1 MPEILHPSFAKG
13 EVSPELYG
21 RVDTAMYQVALRK
34 AHNVLIHSEG
44 GLSNRPG
51 LLYSAPVK
59 THTEAPRVI
68 KFQFNTTDTYCLI
81 FGNQYMRVIREDGG
95 VLNASTAISGV
106 TQANPAVVS
115 ASGHSAVNGSDV
127 FISGVVGMDEL
138 NGGYYRAAGVSSG
151 SLQLTHQVTGA
162 NINSS
167 AFSAYSSGG
176 TVSVVFELATPY
188 VIADVFDLV
197 FKQSAD
203 VITITHPSYEIREL
217 ARSDHNSWALT
228 SPTFGPTQDHPTGQT
243 VTVNTTGS
251 ETRSYQVTAIALD
264 TFEESLPALGNTTA
278 TVTGVTQANPAVVT
292 TSSTHGYATGDEVEI
307 NSVVGMVEINQR
319 RFEITVL
326 SGTTFSLSDENS
338 TGYVAYSSGGTS
350 NETSVGVANSASS
363 EDNTIAWTAV
373 AGALKYSVY
382 RRDNGIYGLLGET
395 ETTTFLDSNLTPD
408 LDLNPP
414 KQRNPFLGTG
424 NYPSCSGYHAQR
436 RVFGGWN
443 NSPNTTEHSVTGQRS
458 NFSKSPTSRATDA
471 ITATLVSDEVHV
483 IRQMLT
489 LNDLILFTSEGV
501 WRVFSGADSG
511 FEAST
516 IKQKPQSLWG
526 SSVRQPI
533 AVGDTAL
540 YVQENNAVVRA
551 LSYSLTADAYSST
564 DMNLLSS
571 HLFETHQI
579 VDWTYCKYP
588 DPRIYAVRSDGTAA
602 CLTFYKDQ
610 EVIAW
615 TTLDTDGHFESVT
628 ALRPSSSFIED
639 TPYFVVKRTINGQ
652 TVRNVE
658 RFQTR
663 IFDDVRDAK
672 FLDCGI
678 SYDDPKTITNTT
690 AASPVVVTSA
700 AHGFSNG
707 DEVDISDVVW
717 ASTFDD
723 IFNEVQPEQ
732 LNNTRFTVASST
744 TNTFALNDSSGVA
757 INGTAFSAYVS
768 GGKVRRAVNSIKG
781 LQHLAGHAVI
791 ALADG
796 GVVSALTVA
805 SDGSLTMD
813 RKYSRIH
820 VGLRFISDVETLD
833 FDQTQNPITGKMLT
847 VSDVT
852 MRFMDSRGLL
862 IGPNFDSLVEM
873 KQREYEDW
881 GEPTNMLTGKKRITL
896 DPEWDDNGRVA
907 VRQKDPLPMTILGI
921 TADTDVGDY

>member
-13 EVSPELYG
+13 EVSPDLYG

-34 AHNVLIHSEG
+34 ARNVLVHAEG

-59 THTEAPRVI
+59 THTETPRVV
-68 KFQFNTTDTYCLI
+68 KFQFNISDTYCLI
-81 FGNQYMRVIREDGG
+81 FGDQYMRVIRQDGG

-151 SLQLTHQVTGA
+151 SMQLTHQVTGA
-162 NINSS
+162 NIDSS
-167 AFSAYSSGG
+167 AFDAYSSGG

-188 VIADVFDLV
+188 AIADVFDLV

-203 VITITHPSYEIREL
+203 VVTITHPDYEIREL
-217 ARSDHNSWALT
+217 ARTDHNAWTLT
-228 SPTFGPTQDHPTGQT
+228 KPTFGPTQDHPTGQT

-251 ETRSYQVTAIALD
+251 ETRSYQVTAIAED
-264 TFEESLPALGNTTA
+264 SFEESLPALSNTSQA
-278 TVTGVTQANPAVVT
+278 ITGATQANPVVLT
-292 TSSTHGYATGDEVEI
+292 MTGHPYANGDEIEV
-307 NSVVGMVEINQR
+307 NSIVGMVELNGR
-319 RFEITVL
+319 RFTLANVGANDAELEGID
-326 SGTTFSLSDENS
+326 G
-338 TGYVAYSSGGTS
+338 TGYTAYASGGTA

-373 AGALKYSVY
+373 TGALKYSVY
-382 RRDNGIYGLLGET
+382 RRDNGIFGLIGET
-395 ETTTFLDSNLTPD
+395 ETATFDDNNLTPD
-408 LDLNPP
+408 MDLNPP

-424 NYPSCSGYHAQR
+424 NYPRCSGYHEQR
-436 RVFGGWN
+436 RVFGGWD
-443 NSPNTTEHSVTGQRS
+443 NSPNTTEHSVTGQR
-458 NFSKSPTSRATDA
+458 NNYTKSPTSRASDA
-471 ITATLVSDEVHV
+471 ITATLVADEVHV

-489 LNDLILFTSEGV
+489 LNDLLLFTSEGV
-501 WRVFSGADSG
+501 WRVYSGADSG
-511 FEAST
+511 FAAAT
-516 IKQKPQSLWG
+516 MKQKPQSLWG
-526 SSVRQPI
+526 SSIRQPI

-540 YVQENNAVVRA
+540 YVQENDAVVRA
-551 LSYSLTADAYSST
+551 VNYSLTADSYSST
-564 DMNLLSS
+564 DMTLLANHIFKTS
-571 HLFETHQI
+571 QV
-579 VDWTYCKYP
+579 VDWAFCKYP
-588 DPRIYAVRSDGTAA
+588 DPRIYVVKDDGTAA
-602 CLTFYKDQ
+602 CLTFYKEQ

-615 TTLDTDGHFESVT
+615 TNLDTDGEFESVT
-628 ALRPSSSFIED
+628 SLRPSSSFIED
-639 TPYFVVKRTINGQ
+639 LPYFVVKRTINGQ

-678 SYDDPKTITNTT
+678 SYDDPKTITNIT
-690 AASPVVVTSA
+690 AANPVVVTSA

-723 IFNEVQPEQ
+723 IFNEVQPDQ
-732 LNNTRFTVASST
+732 LNNTRFTVASSA
-744 TNTFALNDSSGVA
+744 TNTFALNDSSGGA

-768 GGKVRRAVNSIKG
+768 GGKVRRAVSSIKG

-796 GVVSALTVA
+796 GVVSGLTVA

-881 GEPTNMLTGKKRITL
+881 GEPTNMLTGKKKITL

-907 VRQKDPLPMTILGI
+907 IRQKDPLPMTILGI
-921 TADTDVGDY
+921 TADTDAGDY